1 MPKGPCRGVEVV
13 FDKCDK
19 ARCGDGGVGGV
30 ATFSPSRADNA
41 AAASAVV
48 ALPFTRPANS
58 SAVWPPAAN
67 HRPSLRS
74 K

>member
-1 MPKGPCRGVEVV
+1 MPKGPCRGVQAV
-13 FDKCDK
+13 FDKADK
-19 ARCGDGGVGGV
+19 ARCGGGGGVIGV

-58 SAVWPPAAN
+58 SAV
-67 HRPSLRS
+67 
-74 K
+74 

>member
-19 ARCGDGGVGGV
+19 ARCGGGGGGGV

-41 AAASAVV
+41 AASAVV
-48 ALPFTRPANS
+48 ALPFTVLANS

-67 HRPSLRS
+67 HRPSLRI